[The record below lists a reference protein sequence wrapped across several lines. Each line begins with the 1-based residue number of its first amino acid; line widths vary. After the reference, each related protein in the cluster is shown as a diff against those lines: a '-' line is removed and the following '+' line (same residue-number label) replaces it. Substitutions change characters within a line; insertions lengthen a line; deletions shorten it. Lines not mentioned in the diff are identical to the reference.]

1 MRVLLLGDIGL
12 EGGLLHVGDEA
23 MFSEAVSNL
32 RERGATLYAL
42 SATPDESI
50 ERYGLDRATGRIDF
64 SARFAGTLAER
75 DERLDKVIRTA
86 RGETGL
92 IAWDDPAWAVIE
104 SVTAS
109 DAVLITGGGN
119 LSSQWPEHV
128 YERAALGQLAELFGK
143 PLVISGQTVGPALTG
158 RDGELV
164 GALLSSAR
172 LVGVREARSYEV
184 ATELGATRVVRTLDD
199 AAYLGEAGHPEA
211 TPSRDPYVL
220 VTLAPYAGSTPP
232 ATFASRTARLL
243 DEVAAVTGLEVL
255 LLPHV
260 GSVLGGEP
268 TGDAVVHEAVRDA
281 SASGRLSLLPVVA
294 PREAARLTREAAFSI
309 STRYHPAVFAA
320 SGGVPWLT
328 ISVDEYTDAKL
339 AGHAANFGLTESA
352 LSSISLATEDARDTF
367 IATWENR
374 EPIRDHL
381 LALRERDLAS
391 VSAWWDAVTAALAG
405 GQPIVEHLPA
415 ADGLSWLDSRLAERN
430 ASLRE
435 WVRDQGRDRVGT
447 AIAGREAEES
457 RARLE
462 LDLLGAHAEI
472 GQLASDLELAQHR
485 AAEAEAGLMAAQDLV
500 ASVAEPMF
508 KATLRSIPPSR
519 HEQELQAVLNTRT
532 FRWSRGARAVYA
544 RLRSRRR

>member
-12 EGGLLHVGDEA
+12 ERGVLHVGDEA
-23 MFSEAVSNL
+23 MFSEAVNNL
-32 RERGATLYAL
+32 RARGATLYAL
-42 SATPDESI
+42 SATPEESI
-50 ERYGLDRATGRIDF
+50 ERYELDGATGRIDF
-64 SARFAGTLAER
+64 TARFAGTLAER
-75 DERLDKVIRTA
+75 DERLDNVLRTA

-92 IAWDDPAWAVIE
+92 IAWDDPAWEVIE
-104 SVTAS
+104 SVIAS

-128 YERAALGQLAELFGK
+128 YERAALGELAELLGK

-164 GALLSSAR
+164 GALLRSAR
-172 LVGVREARSYEV
+172 LIGVREARSFDV

-199 AAYLGEAGHPEA
+199 AAYLSEAGHDEPTA
-211 TPSRDPYVL
+211 SRDPYVL

-232 ATFASRTARLL
+232 ATFAARTARLL

-268 TGDAVVHEAVRDA
+268 VGDAVPHEAVRDA
-281 SASGRLSLLPVVA
+281 STSGRLSLLPIVA
-294 PREAARLTREAAFSI
+294 PGEAARLAREATFSI

-328 ISVDEYTDAKL
+328 ISVDEYTDVKL

-352 LSSISLATEDARDTF
+352 LSSISLAAEDALDTF
-367 IATWENR
+367 KATWESR
-374 EPIRDHL
+374 DAIRDHL
-381 LALRERDLAS
+381 LALRERDLAH
-391 VSAWWDAVTAALAG
+391 VSAWWDAVAAALAG
-405 GQPIVEHLPA
+405 SQPTIEHLPE
-415 ADGLSWLDSRLAERN
+415 ADALTWLDPRLIDRN
-430 ASLRE
+430 VGLRE

-447 AIAGREAEES
+447 AIASREAEES

-462 LDLLGAHAEI
+462 LCLLDAQAEI
-472 GQLASDLELAQHR
+472 GQLASEAELAEHR
-485 AAEAEAGLMAAQDLV
+485 AAEAEAGLLAAQNLM
-500 ASVAEPMF
+500 ASVAEPIF
-508 KATLRSIPPSR
+508 KASLRSIPPSR

-544 RLRSRRR
+544 RLRARRR